1 MSKHGSAS
9 AVALA
14 GTALASTVLAGL
26 ILAGC
31 SGPVPK
37 GATPQVTSN
46 TAGSARNTGAT
57 SPARTPQTGRASGA
71 NPSGT
76 GQNAGNSIGSA
87 TDSQPGLRP
96 GVASKSFAK
105 ANSIP
110 FPVAVGNT
118 WVYQTRAGGATGRTT
133 NRIVAAGPGSAGYLV
148 TMSSATSGAGA
159 ASSGT
164 AGYTFYPDG
173 TIGYPAPA
181 ISGVAVT
188 GGGIRWPNAAAL
200 ASGHAYHSTLRLQV
214 GGTEEDAGVDV
225 YGAGT
230 ETVTVP
236 AGTYQASVVETTI
249 AAKGETIEVTT
260 WIAQGVGTVKIQIQI
275 LGAGGTG
282 PATTQELLSFI
293 KVKNV
298 IGDGS

>member
-1 MSKHGSAS
+1 MSKHGSA

-14 GTALASTVLAGL
+14 GTVLVGVV
-26 ILAGC
+26 LAGC
-31 SGPVPK
+31 SGSVPK
-37 GATPQVTSN
+37 GTTPQVTSN
-46 TAGSARNTGAT
+46 SAGSPGAT
-57 SPARTPQTGRASGA
+57 AAT
-71 NPSGT
+71 SGT
-76 GQNAGNSIGSA
+76 GTQASSASPGGSSPGGSAGQSASSA
-87 TDSQPGLRP
+87 TDSQPGIRQ

-118 WVYQTRAGGATGRTT
+118 WVYQTTAGGATGRTT

-148 TMSSATSGAGA
+148 TMSSTTSLAGAGSA
-159 ASSGT
+159 GT

-181 ISGVAVT
+181 VDGVAVT

-200 ASGHAYHSTLRLQV
+200 ASGHAYHSTLQLQV
-214 GGTEEDAGVDV
+214 GGSEQNAGVNV

-249 AAKGETIEVTT
+249 AAQGETIEVTT
-260 WIAQGVGTVKIQIQI
+260 WIVQGVGTVKTEIQIH
-275 LGAGGTG
+275 GAGAAGL
-282 PATTQELLSFI
+282 TTQELLSFT
-293 KVKNV
+293 KVKNT

>member
-1 MSKHGSAS
+1 MSKHGSA
-9 AVALA
+9 AVTLA
-14 GTALASTVLAGL
+14 GMVLVGTVLVGMG
-26 ILAGC
+26 LAGC
-31 SGPVPK
+31 SGSVPK
-37 GATPQVTSN
+37 GTTPQVTSN
-46 TAGSARNTGAT
+46 SAGSPGAT
-57 SPARTPQTGRASGA
+57 AAT
-71 NPSGT
+71 SGT
-76 GQNAGNSIGSA
+76 GPQASSASPGGSSAGQRAGQSASSA
-87 TDSQPGLRP
+87 TGSQPAIRQ

-118 WVYQTRAGGATGRTT
+118 WVYQTTAGGASGRTT
-133 NRIVAAGPGSAGYLV
+133 NRIVAAGPGAAGYLV
-148 TMSSATSGAGA
+148 TMSSATSLAGAGSA
-159 ASSGT
+159 GT

-181 ISGVAVT
+181 VDGIAVT

-200 ASGHAYHSTLRLQV
+200 ASGHAYHSTLQLQV
-214 GGTEEDAGVDV
+214 GGSEENAGVNV

-249 AAKGETIEVTT
+249 AAQGETIEVTT
-260 WIAQGVGTVKIQIQI
+260 WIVQGVGTVKTEIQIH
-275 LGAGGTG
+275 GAGTAGL
-282 PATTQELLSFI
+282 TTSELLSFT
-293 KVKNV
+293 KVKNA